1 LTTRYGRW
9 TLLPVLLFGLVAPV
23 LPARAASPSPLKMVV
38 YYFHATKRCATCM
51 AIENLS
57 KEIVETRYGAQ
68 LKAGVVQWQS
78 VDVQQPNNRQFI
90 QQYRLVSS
98 SLVLVRVDN
107 GKKGRWQTLDK
118 TWLLIRKKNDFTQY
132 VQSSIDRFLED

>member
-1 LTTRYGRW
+1 
-9 TLLPVLLFGLVAPV
+9 
-23 LPARAASPSPLKMVV
+23 MVV

-98 SLVLVRVDN
+98 SLVLVRVDD